1 MENKKIVRKSF
12 GVHQYEEEEIFLSE
26 MRAKGWKFVILHA
39 GLPSRYEFEKCEP
52 EEYIY
57 QLDFVETEKD
67 TPDYHQLYQ
76 DSGWDEIF
84 TWPALGGK
92 WYYFVRKKEEGMASQ
107 RIYTDQASK
116 ITLYNS
122 LWKRYCL
129 LFLVVSI
136 IELNGIRASVSM
148 LEHEGISSFF
158 GIAGSV
164 GIVFFAMIIVYLMYN
179 FVAILAKK
187 RELKKAAEIG

>member
-26 MRAKGWKFVILHA
+26 MREKGWKFVILHT
-39 GLPSRYEFEKCEP
+39 GLPTRYEFEKCEP

-84 TWPALGGK
+84 TWPALGGQ

-158 GIAGSV
+158 GIAGSI
-164 GIVFFAMIIVYLMYN
+164 GIVFFAMIIIYLMYN
-179 FVAILAKK
+179 FIAILAKK
-187 RELKKAAEIG
+187 RELEKAAEIG